1 MTPGAVG
8 AAEVFVGAV
17 GGWGPAEAV
26 IVVEGH
32 IVKVGEIG
40 EIATWVKWQNGKIG
54 EKANGFTTRSESQ

>member
-26 IVVEGH
+26 IVVEGAFGGG
-32 IVKVGEIG
+32 GEEVVCG
-40 EIATWVKWQNGKIG
+40 DDEAV
-54 EKANGFTTRSESQ
+54 AFESGGGRYG